1 MMRVTDA
8 GGHLVSVSGSVIVS
22 PADDDLGTLLAVD
35 PFRRTGEVLGLRVS
49 TRAVPRDLE
58 RFSIKGSDEQSRGGL
73 VLSRPGGAEPSADEP
88 LAARLAWATG
98 SAVAEAS
105 GDLAAWRQLV
115 AGWAEEPSKPICAQV
130 QQDVLAA
137 LADDLDTRTAVQV
150 LRGSLDLGLPPGCL
164 FETWA
169 WADRLLGLDLAADV
183 GR

>member
-1 MMRVTDA
+1 MMRVTDTD
-8 GGHLVSVSGSVIVS
+8 GRLVSVSGSVVVS

-35 PFRRTGEVLGLRVS
+35 TFRRTGEVLGLRVR

-58 RFSIKGSDEQSRGGL
+58 RFSIKGSDEQGRGGL
-73 VLSRPGGAEPSADEP
+73 VLSRPGGADPSAEDA

-98 SAVAEAS
+98 SGAAEAS
-105 GDLAAWRQLV
+105 RELTSWRQLV

-130 QQDVLAA
+130 QQDLLAA
-137 LADDLDTRTAVQV
+137 LADDLDTRTAVHV
-150 LRGSLDLGLPPGCL
+150 LRGSLDLELPPGCL